1 MPIHI
6 YTQGQNAAADRELF
20 GTLGPMI
27 ADLELHKLLGMA
39 ITSRPGD
46 VWHVMVD
53 AGGVLLGFALV
64 RALKS
69 QKSAHIR
76 FLHAPGSARRAH
88 QLLAS
93 VLKSAQAAGLRDL
106 HTNDRAGAAIWPAH
120 GFEQVKSNRRGV
132 FVRWQLNMEAPS

>member
-6 YTQGQNAAADRELF
+6 YTQGKSASSDGELF
-20 GTLGPMI
+20 GTLGAMI
-27 ADLELHKLLGMA
+27 ADIELHKLLGMA

-53 AGGVLLGFALV
+53 ADGALLGFAIV
-64 RALKS
+64 RPLKS

-76 FLHAPGSARRAH
+76 FLHAHGPASHAR

-93 VLKSAQAAGLRDL
+93 VLKAAQAAGLRTL
-106 HTNDRAGAAIWPAH
+106 HTNDRADTAIWPAH
-120 GFEQVKSNRRGV
+120 GFERVKSNRRGS
-132 FVRWQLNMEAPS
+132 FVRWQLNIEAKS